1 MSYHGLGYTGTVS
14 LTTPFGKQDFS
25 VKVPVEQWMQDGI
38 SMAKSEV
45 MNQFEPEIPGLVGK
59 VLDVALPTAGD
70 YVTNKLWPSLQPK
83 LRGEVDRAIGIA
95 ENKVNEI
102 YSDAKKTV
110 AIVAGALVVAMIGT
124 SLLTSR
130 RIKKAMAK

>member
-1 MSYHGLGYTGTVS
+1 MSYSGLGKTFETT
-14 LTTPFGKQDFS
+14 LTTPFGNQKFG
-25 VKVPVEQWMQDGI
+25 VTVPVEQWMQDGI
-38 SMAKSEV
+38 ALAKTEV

-110 AIVAGALVVAMIGT
+110 AIVAGALVLTMIGT
-124 SLLTSR
+124 SLLNSR
-130 RIKKAMAK
+130 RIKKAIAK